1 MARIIYCHPSQ
12 TKYGYHIYTDLDFWD
27 VRRILKGLTVIVR
40 RNFGEQP
47 SGDEFPAQVIGDG
60 LTRKTIKEVEKR
72 LGKAL
77 ISPPRHVIVQ
87 AMVMEEFFEF
97 DPLKYFPERWS
108 RSQMIRFTYRRLPL
122 EQSSL
127 CSPHKTIEIYWR
139 DDRIRVQRVQRDS
152 RHYPVVSTEKEAADR
167 LQVPSC
173 F

>member
-1 MARIIYCHPSQ
+1 MARIVYCHPSQ
-12 TKYGYHIYTDLDFWD
+12 TKHGYHIYTDLDFWD
-27 VRRILKGLTVIVR
+27 VRRILRGLGVIVR

-60 LTRKTIKEVEKR
+60 LDRKTIREVEKR
-72 LGKAL
+72 LRKAL

-97 DPLKYFPERWS
+97 DPLKYFPVRWS
-108 RSQMIRFTYRRLPL
+108 RSQMLRFTYGRLPL

-127 CSPHKTIEIYWR
+127 CSPHKTIKVYWR

-152 RHYPVVSTEKEAADR
+152 QHYPVISTEKEATDR